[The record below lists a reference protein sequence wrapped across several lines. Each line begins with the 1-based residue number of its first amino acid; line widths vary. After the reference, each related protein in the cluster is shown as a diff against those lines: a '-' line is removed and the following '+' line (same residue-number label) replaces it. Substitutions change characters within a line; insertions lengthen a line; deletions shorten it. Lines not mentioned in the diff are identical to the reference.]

1 MRPHGLKGEVTIS
14 LDVDAP
20 ADWDSLKS
28 IFLEV
33 KSQLVPYFIETI
45 SVRHDKA
52 FLKLEDVSTP
62 EASCIK
68 RCFHLLAESKPAK
81 ISARRLL

>member
-1 MRPHGLKGEVTIS
+1 MNINELYKAGFVMRPHGLKGEVTIS

-52 FLKLEDVSTP
+52 FLKL
-62 EASCIK
+62 
-68 RCFHLLAESKPAK
+68 
-81 ISARRLL
+81 